1 MNQEQRKH
9 SLGSACHAPARGKA
23 NAMKIAYFDCF
34 AGASGDMILGAL
46 VDVGLAVE
54 VLRSELLKLDL
65 TGYEL
70 KAETVVKK
78 GIGAIQVSILVESG
92 PHSHHHRHLHDIE
105 KIIGSS
111 ELDPSVKENSI
122 HIFRRLAAAEAKV
135 HRTAIESVHFHEV
148 GAVDAIV
155 DVVGSAAGLQRL
167 GIEKVLCSPIHLGS
181 GTVECAHGTFP
192 VPAPATAEL
201 VKNIP
206 VYSTGVKTE
215 LLTPTGAAILTTVA
229 EGFGPMPAMTVERIG
244 YGAGTSDP
252 PIPNLLRVFIG
263 ETSDGADPGG
273 HRHVGTALENT
284 F

>member
-1 MNQEQRKH
+1 MNQEQPKH
-9 SLGSACHAPARGKA
+9 SLGSVCHAHARGKP

-70 KAETVVKK
+70 QAETVVKK
-78 GIGAIQVSILVESG
+78 GIGAIQVSILVDSG
-92 PHSHHHRHLHDIE
+92 PQSHHHRHLHDIE

-155 DVVGSAAGLQRL
+155 DVVGSAVGLHRL

-181 GTVECAHGTFP
+181 GTVDCAHGTLP

-263 ETSDGADPGG
+263 ETSDGADTGG